1 MEITFFKHVP
11 NFSLQDW
18 KCNESKT
25 AEEYWTKT
33 QVVGQSYCRPPA
45 SSVLGFSFQP
55 DSLVYTHIHTHTHT
69 AILGKMP
76 HILENVSVFATL
88 EYTKVA

>member
-1 MEITFFKHVP
+1 METTRFFKHVP

-18 KCNESKT
+18 KCKETKT
-25 AEEYWTKT
+25 VEECWAKT
-33 QVVGQSYCRPPA
+33 QVVGQSYCRPSA

-55 DSLVYTHIHTHTHT
+55 LTCTHTHIHTYI
-69 AILGKMP
+69 AILGKLS
-76 HILENVSVFATL
+76 HSLENVSVFATL